1 MNIIQGNLLD
11 VDHGIICH
19 QVNCKHVMGAGLAAQ
34 IRRKYPRHYGDYVS
48 RIPHL
53 GGLCITQIDSDLY
66 VVGIYG
72 QDGYG
77 RDKQYT
83 QYPALKKGLAAV
95 AKLGKEYSL
104 PVYLPYGIGCG
115 LAGGD
120 WSIVSKIIER
130 VVPEAIVVRKE

>member
-1 MNIIQGNLLD
+1 MRTVHGDILK

-19 QVNCKHVMGAGLAAQ
+19 QVNCRYTMGAGLAAQ
-34 IRRKYPRHYGDYVS
+34 IRRKYPRHYGDYIS

-53 GGLCITQIDSDLY
+53 GGLYITQINSDLY

-83 QYPALKKGLAAV
+83 QYPALEKGLAAV
-95 AKLGKEYSL
+95 AKLGKEYNL

-120 WSIVSKIIER
+120 WNIVSEIIDKTI
-130 VVPEAIVVRKE
+130 PDAIVIKK